1 MELLFASGNKDK
13 LIEVRKLLASE
24 DIKMPQDLGIT
35 NFEVVEDGE
44 TLKDNA
50 YKKAHALYKLTGK
63 PVFSDDTGLFVKAL
77 DNRPGVYSHRY
88 AGENCSYQDNR
99 DKLLRELKDKDDRS
113 ASFKTVIAYID
124 ENGHDSYFEGI
135 LEGSI
140 SEIEKGSGEFGYDK
154 IFIPTNTDLS
164 LAQMTTEEKNQ
175 ISHRARAMQK
185 FKEFLNLWKKYL

>member
-13 LIEVRKLLASE
+13 LKEVRKLLSKE
-24 DIKMPQDLGIT
+24 DIKMPIDLGIS

-50 YKKAHALYKLTGK
+50 YKKAYALYKLTGK
-63 PVFSDDTGLFVKAL
+63 AVFSDDTGLFVKSL

-88 AGENCSYQDNR
+88 AGENCSYKDNR
-99 DKLLRELKDKDDRS
+99 DKLLIELKDKDDRS
-113 ASFKTVIAYID
+113 ARFITVIAYID
-124 ENGHDSYFEGI
+124 ENGKDSYFEGV
-135 LEGSI
+135 LDGHI

-154 IFIPTNTDLS
+154 IFIPNDTNLS

-175 ISHRARAMQK
+175 ISHRAIAMQK
-185 FKEFLNLWKKYL
+185 FKEFLNLWKRY